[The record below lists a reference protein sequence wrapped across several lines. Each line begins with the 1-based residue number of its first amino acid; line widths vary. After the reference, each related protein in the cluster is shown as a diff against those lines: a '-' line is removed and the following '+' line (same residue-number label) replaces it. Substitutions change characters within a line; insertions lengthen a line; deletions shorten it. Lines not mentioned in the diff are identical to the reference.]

1 MEEITITLGVGA
13 KESRTETSGF
23 KGGAC
28 KDAVRIFSKVLGDVS
43 ESKNKAEFYESE
55 GCNRQLEVE

>member
-1 MEEITITLGVGA
+1 MEEITITLSAGA
-13 KESRTETSGF
+13 KESRTETAGF

-28 KDAVRIFSKVLGDVS
+28 KDATRIFNKLLGEAS